1 MKLYAIL
8 NVKGIFERVLNKV
21 KKSVVLAEKPSVARD
36 IARVLNCNKKGN
48 GFLEGDKYIVTWA
61 LGHLVT
67 LADPEVYD
75 DKYKTWKLED
85 LPMLPS
91 ELKLVVIKQTGKQFH
106 SVKSQLL
113 RSDVAEIIIATDS
126 GREGELVARWIIS
139 KAKINKPIKRLW
151 ISSVT
156 DKAIKDG
163 FANLKPGKAYENLYS
178 SAVARSEAD
187 WYIGL
192 NATRALT
199 TRFNAQLN
207 CGRVQTPTVA
217 MIAAREDEIKN
228 FKPQTYYGIEAQTSD
243 NLKLTWQDVKGNSR
257 SFDKEKI
264 DVIVKKLG
272 KQNAI
277 VLDVEKKP
285 KKSFSPGLYD
295 LTELQ
300 RDANKIFGYSAKE
313 TLNIMQKLYEQHKV
327 LTYPR
332 TDSRY
337 LSSDIVGTIPERLR
351 ACGVGE
357 YRPLTNKI
365 LSKPLKV
372 SKAFVDDSKVSDH
385 HAIIPTESYVN
396 FSAFTDKERKI
407 YDLVVKR
414 FLAVLFP
421 AFEYEQ
427 LTLRAK
433 IGEEN
438 FVARGKTILSTGW
451 KEVYENRF
459 EDEDAADDLKEQI
472 LPRIEKNDTLN
483 VKIIAQT
490 SGQTNPPARFNEAT
504 LLSAMENPAKYMETN
519 NKQLAETLKSTGG
532 LGTVATRADII
543 DKLFN
548 SFLLEKRGKDIYLTS
563 KGRQLLDLVPEGLK
577 SPALTAEWEQK
588 LEQIAQGKLKKDL
601 FISEMKKYTKEI
613 VAEIKASNK
622 KYKHD
627 NISTK
632 SCPDCGKP
640 MLEVNGKKGKMLV
653 CQDRECGHR
662 KNVSRVTNAR
672 CPQCKKKLELRGEG
686 EGQIFACKC
695 GHREKL
701 SAFEARR
708 KKESTGKV
716 DKRTVQKYLKNQNK
730 EEEHI
735 NTALADALKKLNLK

>member
-1 MKLYAIL
+1 MA
-8 NVKGIFERVLNKV
+8 
-21 KKSVVLAEKPSVARD
+21 KSIVIAEKPSVARD
-36 IARVLNCNKKGN
+36 IARVLKCDKKGN
-48 GFLEGDKYIVTWA
+48 GYLEGSKYIVTWA

-67 LADPEVYD
+67 LADPESYD
-75 DKYKTWKLED
+75 VKYKKWDLED
-85 LPMLPS
+85 LPMLP
-91 ELKLVVIKQTGKQFH
+91 ERLKLTVIKQTGKQFNA
-106 SVKSQLL
+106 VKSQLI
-113 RSDVAEIIIATDS
+113 RKDVNEIIIATDA
-126 GREGELVARWIIS
+126 GREGELVARWIID
-139 KAKINKPIKRLW
+139 KVKMQKPIKRLW

-163 FANLKPGKAYENLYS
+163 FANLKPGKAYENLYA

-217 MIAAREDEIKN
+217 MIASREDEIKH
-228 FKPQTYYGIEAQTSD
+228 FKAQTFYGIEAQTAER
-243 NLKLTWQDVKGNSR
+243 LKLTWQDTKGNSR
-257 SFDKEKI
+257 SFNKEKT
-264 DVIVKKLG
+264 DAIVNKIS
-272 KQNAI
+272 KQNATVVDI
-277 VLDVEKKP
+277 DKKQ
-285 KKSFSPGLYD
+285 KKSFAPGLYD

-337 LSSDIVGTIPERLR
+337 ISSDIVGTLPERLK

-357 YRPLTNKI
+357 YRPLAHKVLQKPVKSNK
-365 LSKPLKV
+365 S
-372 SKAFVDDSKVSDH
+372 FVDDSKVSDH

-421 AFEYEQ
+421 VFEYEQ
-427 LTLRAK
+427 LTLRTK
-433 IGEEN
+433 IGDET
-438 FVARGKTILSTGW
+438 FIARGKTILHAGW

-459 EDEDAADDLKEQI
+459 EDDDAIDDVKEQI
-472 LPRIEKNDTLN
+472 LPRIEKGDTLN
-483 VKIIAQT
+483 IKLIVQT
-490 SGQTNPPARFNEAT
+490 SGQTKAPARFNEAT
-504 LLSAMENPAKYMETN
+504 LLSAMENPTKYMDTQ
-519 NKQLAETLKSTGG
+519 NKQLADTLKSTGG

-548 SFLLEKRGKDIYLTS
+548 SFLLEKRGKDIHITS
-563 KGRQLLDLVPEGLK
+563 KGRQLLDLVPEELK
-577 SPALTAEWEQK
+577 SPTLTGEWEQK
-588 LEQIAQGKLKKDL
+588 LEAIAKGKLKKEV
-601 FISEMKKYTKEI
+601 FISEMKNYTKEI
-613 VAEIKASNK
+613 VAEIKSSDK

-662 KNVSRVTNAR
+662 KNVSRTTNAR

-686 EGQIFACKC
+686 AGQIFACKC
-695 GHREKL
+695 GYREKL
-701 SAFEARR
+701 STFQERR
-708 KKESTGKV
+708 KKESGSKA
-716 DKRTVQKYLKNQNK
+716 DKRDVQKYMKQQNK
-730 EEEHI
+730 EEEPL
-735 NTALADALKKLNLK
+735 NNPFAEALKKLKFD

>member
-1 MKLYAIL
+1 MS
-8 NVKGIFERVLNKV
+8 
-21 KKSVVLAEKPSVARD
+21 KSVVIAEKPSVARD
-36 IARVLNCNKKGN
+36 IARVLKCDKKGN
-48 GFLEGDKYIVTWA
+48 GYLEGNKYIVTWA

-67 LADPEVYD
+67 LADPESYD
-75 DKYKTWKLED
+75 VKYKKWNLED
-85 LPMLPS
+85 LPMLP
-91 ELKLVVIKQTGKQFH
+91 ERLKLTVIKQTGKQFNA
-106 SVKSQLL
+106 VKSQLL
-113 RSDVAEIIIATDS
+113 RKDVNEIIVATDA
-126 GREGELVARWIIS
+126 GREGELVARWIID
-139 KAKINKPIKRLW
+139 KVKLNKPIKRLW

-163 FANLKPGKAYENLYS
+163 FANLKPGKAYDNLYA

-217 MIAAREDEIKN
+217 MIASREDEIKN
-228 FKPQTYYGIEAQTSD
+228 FKAQTYYGIEAQTMEK
-243 NLKLTWQDVKGNSR
+243 LKLTWQDANGNSR
-257 SFDKEKI
+257 SFNKEKI
-264 DVIVKKLG
+264 DGIVKRLD
-272 KQNAI
+272 KQNAT
-277 VLDVEKKP
+277 VVEIDKKQ

-300 RDANKIFGYSAKE
+300 RDANKKFGYSAKE

-337 LSSDIVGTIPERLR
+337 ISSDIVGTLPERLK

-357 YRPLTNKI
+357 YRPFAHKVLQKPIKPNK
-365 LSKPLKV
+365 S
-372 SKAFVDDSKVSDH
+372 FVDDSKVSDH
-385 HAIIPTESYVN
+385 HAIIPTEGYVN

-427 LTLRAK
+427 LTLRTK
-433 IGEEN
+433 VGNETFI
-438 FVARGKTILSTGW
+438 ARGKTILHAGW

-459 EDEDAADDLKEQI
+459 EDDDVTDDVKEQL
-472 LPRIEKNDTLN
+472 LPHIEKGDTLA
-483 VKIIAQT
+483 VKLIMQT
-490 SGQTNPPARFNEAT
+490 SGQTKAPARFNEAT
-504 LLSAMENPAKYMETN
+504 LLSAMENPTKYMDTQ
-519 NKQLAETLKSTGG
+519 NKQLADTLKSTGG

-548 SFLLEKRGKDIYLTS
+548 SFLIEKRGKDIHITS
-563 KGRQLLDLVPEGLK
+563 KGRQLLDLVPEELK
-577 SPALTAEWEQK
+577 SPTLTGEWEQK
-588 LEQIAQGKLKKDL
+588 LEAIAKGKLKKEV
-601 FISEMKKYTKEI
+601 FISEMKNYTKEI
-613 VAEIKASNK
+613 VSEIKSSDK

-662 KNVSRVTNAR
+662 KNVSRTTNAR

-686 EGQIFACKC
+686 AGQIFACKC
-695 GHREKL
+695 GYREKL
-701 SAFEARR
+701 STFQERR
-708 KKESTGKV
+708 KKESGNKA
-716 DKRTVQKYLKNQNK
+716 DKRDVQKYMKQQNK
-730 EEEHI
+730 EEEPL
-735 NTALADALKKLNLK
+735 NNPFAEALKKLKFD

>member
-1 MKLYAIL
+1 MA
-8 NVKGIFERVLNKV
+8 
-21 KKSVVLAEKPSVARD
+21 KSLVLAEKPSVARD
-36 IARVLNCNKKGN
+36 IANVLKCNKKGN

-75 DKYKTWKLED
+75 KKYQKWNLED
-85 LPMLPS
+85 LPMLPDR
-91 ELKLVVIKQTGKQFH
+91 LKLSVIKQSGKQFN
-106 SVKSQLL
+106 SVKSQLN
-113 RSDVAEIIIATDS
+113 RNDVNEIIIATDA
-126 GREGELVARWIIS
+126 GREGELVARWIIAKS
-139 KAKINKPIKRLW
+139 KVNKPIKRLW

-163 FANLKPGKAYENLYS
+163 FNNLKPGKAYENLYFA
-178 SAVARSEAD
+178 AVARSEAD

-199 TRFNAQLN
+199 TKYNAQLN

-228 FKPQTYYGIEAQTSD
+228 FKPQVYYGIEAQTDSV
-243 NLKLTWQDVKGNSR
+243 KLTWQDTNGNNR
-257 SFDKEKI
+257 SFNKEKI
-264 DVIVKKLG
+264 DSIVKSLD
-272 KQNAI
+272 KQNAT
-277 VLDVEKKP
+277 VVEIDKKQ

-300 RDANKIFGYSAKE
+300 RDANKKFGYSAKE

-337 LSSDIVGTIPERLR
+337 ISSDIVGTLPERLK

-357 YRPLTNKI
+357 YRSLAHKI
-365 LSKPLKV
+365 LNKPIK
-372 SKAFVDDSKVSDH
+372 SNKSFVDDSKVSDH
-385 HAIIPTESYVN
+385 HAIIPTEGYVN

-427 LTLRAK
+427 LTLRTK
-433 IGEEN
+433 VGNETFI
-438 FVARGKTILSTGW
+438 ARGKTILHAGW

-459 EDEDAADDLKEQI
+459 EDDDVTDDVKEQL
-472 LPRIEKNDTLN
+472 LPRIEKGDTLTI
-483 VKIIAQT
+483 KLIMQT
-490 SGQTNPPARFNEAT
+490 SGQTKPPARFNEAT
-504 LLSAMENPAKYMETN
+504 LLSAMENPTKYMDTH
-519 NKQLAETLKSTGG
+519 NKQLADTLKSTGG

-548 SFLLEKRGKDIYLTS
+548 SFLIEKRGGKDIYITA
-563 KGRQLLDLVPEGLK
+563 KGRQLLDLVPEELR
-577 SPALTAEWEQK
+577 SPATTAEWEQK
-588 LEQIAQGKLKKDL
+588 LELIAKGKLKKDV
-601 FISEMKKYTKEI
+601 FINEMKQHTKEI
-613 VAEIKASNK
+613 VAEVKASDK
-622 KYKHD
+622 KYKHE

-662 KNVSRVTNAR
+662 KNISRVTNAR

-686 EGQIFACKC
+686 AGQIFACKC
-695 GHREKL
+695 GYREKL
-701 SAFEARR
+701 STFQERR
-708 KKESTGKV
+708 KKESGNKA
-716 DKRTVQKYLKNQNK
+716 DKRDVQKYMKQQKK
-730 EEEHI
+730 EEEPL
-735 NTALADALKKLNLK
+735 NNALAEALKGFKFD

>member
-1 MKLYAIL
+1 M
-8 NVKGIFERVLNKV
+8 V
-21 KKSVVLAEKPSVARD
+21 KSVVIAEKPSVARD
-36 IARVLNCNKKGN
+36 IAKVLKCTKKGN

-67 LADPEVYD
+67 LADPEAYD
-75 DKYKTWKLED
+75 NKYKTWNLED
-85 LPMLPS
+85 LPMLP
-91 ELKLVVIKQTGKQFH
+91 ERMKLVVIKQTGKQFNA
-106 SVKSQLL
+106 VKHQLT
-113 RSDVAEIIIATDS
+113 RNDVNEVIVATDA
-126 GREGELVARWIIS
+126 GREGELVARWIIE
-139 KAKINKPIKRLW
+139 KAKVNKPIKRLW

-163 FANLKPGKAYENLYS
+163 FNNLKPGKAYDNLYA

-217 MIAAREDEIKN
+217 MIANREDEIKN
-228 FKPQTYYGIEAQTSD
+228 FKAQTYYGIEAQTTD
-243 NLKLTWQDVKGNSR
+243 KLKLTWQDANGNSR
-257 SFDKEKI
+257 SFNKEKI
-264 DVIVKKLG
+264 DNIVKGLD
-272 KQNAI
+272 KQNATVAEI
-277 VLDVEKKP
+277 DKKQ

-300 RDANKIFGYSAKE
+300 RDANKKFGYSAKE

-337 LSSDIVGTIPERLR
+337 ISSDIVGTLPERLK

-357 YRPLTNKI
+357 YRPLAHKVLQKTIKPNK
-365 LSKPLKV
+365 S
-372 SKAFVDDSKVSDH
+372 FVDDSKVSDH
-385 HAIIPTESYVN
+385 HAIIPTEGYVN

-427 LTLRAK
+427 LTLRTK
-433 IGEEN
+433 VGNEMFI
-438 FVARGKTILSTGW
+438 ARGKTILHAGW

-459 EDEDAADDLKEQI
+459 EDDDATDEVKEQL
-472 LPRIEKNDTLN
+472 LPRIEKGDTLTI
-483 VKIIAQT
+483 KLIMQT
-490 SGQTNPPARFNEAT
+490 SGQTKAPARFNEAT
-504 LLSAMENPAKYMETN
+504 LLSAMENPTKYMDTQ
-519 NKQLAETLKSTGG
+519 NKQLADTLKSTGG

-548 SFLLEKRGKDIYLTS
+548 SFLLEKRGKDIHITS
-563 KGRQLLDLVPEGLK
+563 KGRQLLDLVPEELK
-577 SPALTAEWEQK
+577 SPTLTGEWEQK
-588 LEQIAQGKLKKDL
+588 LEAIAKGKLKKEV
-601 FISEMKKYTKEI
+601 FISEMKNYTKEI
-613 VAEIKASNK
+613 VSEIKSSDK

-662 KNVSRVTNAR
+662 KNVSRTTNAR

-686 EGQIFACKC
+686 AGQIFACKC
-695 GHREKL
+695 GYREKL
-701 SAFEARR
+701 STFQERR
-708 KKESTGKV
+708 KKESGNKA
-716 DKRTVQKYLKNQNK
+716 DKRDVQKYMRQQNK
-730 EEEHI
+730 EEEPL
-735 NTALADALKKLNLK
+735 NNPFAEALKKLKFD

>member
-1 MKLYAIL
+1 MS
-8 NVKGIFERVLNKV
+8 
-21 KKSVVLAEKPSVARD
+21 KSVVIAEKPSVARD
-36 IARVLNCNKKGN
+36 IARVLKCDKKGN
-48 GFLEGDKYIVTWA
+48 GYLEGSKYIVTWA

-67 LADPEVYD
+67 LADPESYD
-75 DKYKTWKLED
+75 VKYKKWNLED
-85 LPMLPS
+85 LPMLP
-91 ELKLVVIKQTGKQFH
+91 ERLKLTIIKQTGKQFNA
-106 SVKSQLL
+106 VKSQLL
-113 RSDVAEIIIATDS
+113 RKDVNEIIVATDA
-126 GREGELVARWIIS
+126 GREGELVARWIID
-139 KAKINKPIKRLW
+139 KVKIQKPIKRLW

-163 FANLKPGKAYENLYS
+163 FANLKPGKAYDNLYA

-217 MIAAREDEIKN
+217 MIANREDEIKN
-228 FKPQTYYGIEAQTSD
+228 FKAQTYYGIEAQTT
-243 NLKLTWQDVKGNSR
+243 NQLKLTWQDANGNSR
-257 SFDKEKI
+257 SFNKEKI
-264 DVIVKKLG
+264 DGIVKGLDKHNATVVEIDK
-272 KQNAI
+272 KQ
-277 VLDVEKKP
+277 

-300 RDANKIFGYSAKE
+300 RDANKKFGYSAKE

-337 LSSDIVGTIPERLR
+337 ISSDIVGTLPERLK

-357 YRPLTNKI
+357 YRPLAHKVLQKPIKSNK
-365 LSKPLKV
+365 S
-372 SKAFVDDSKVSDH
+372 FVDDSKVSDH
-385 HAIIPTESYVN
+385 HAIIPTEGYVN

-427 LTLRAK
+427 LTLRTK
-433 IGEEN
+433 VGNETFI
-438 FVARGKTILSTGW
+438 ARGKTILHAGW

-459 EDEDAADDLKEQI
+459 EDDDITDDVKEQL
-472 LPRIEKNDTLN
+472 LPHIEKGDTLT
-483 VKIIAQT
+483 VKLIMQT
-490 SGQTNPPARFNEAT
+490 SGQTKAPARFNEAT
-504 LLSAMENPAKYMETN
+504 LLSAMENPTKYMDTQ
-519 NKQLAETLKSTGG
+519 NKQLADTLKSTGG

-548 SFLLEKRGKDIYLTS
+548 SFLLEKRGKDIHITS
-563 KGRQLLDLVPEGLK
+563 KGRQLLDLVPEELK
-577 SPALTAEWEQK
+577 SPTLTGEWEQK
-588 LEQIAQGKLKKDL
+588 LEAIAKGKLKKEV
-601 FISEMKKYTKEI
+601 FISEMKNYTKEI
-613 VAEIKASNK
+613 VSEIKSSDK

-662 KNVSRVTNAR
+662 KNVSRTTNAR

-686 EGQIFACKC
+686 AGQIFACKC
-695 GHREKL
+695 GYREKL
-701 SAFEARR
+701 STFQERR
-708 KKESTGKV
+708 KKESGSKA
-716 DKRTVQKYLKNQNK
+716 DKRDVQKYMKQQNK
-730 EEEHI
+730 EEEPL
-735 NTALADALKKLNLK
+735 NNPFAEALKKLKFD

>member
-1 MKLYAIL
+1 MA
-8 NVKGIFERVLNKV
+8 
-21 KKSVVLAEKPSVARD
+21 KSVVIAEKPSVARD
-36 IARVLNCNKKGN
+36 IARVLKCDKKGN
-48 GFLEGDKYIVTWA
+48 GYLEGNKYIVTWA

-67 LADPEVYD
+67 LADPESYD
-75 DKYKTWKLED
+75 VKYKKWNLED
-85 LPMLPS
+85 LPMLP
-91 ELKLVVIKQTGKQFH
+91 ERLKLTVIKQTGKQFNA
-106 SVKSQLL
+106 VKSQLI
-113 RSDVAEIIIATDS
+113 RKDVTEIIVATDA
-126 GREGELVARWIIS
+126 GREGELVARWIID
-139 KAKINKPIKRLW
+139 KVKINKPIKRLW

-163 FANLKPGKAYENLYS
+163 FANLKPGKAYENLYA

-217 MIAAREDEIKN
+217 IIAGREDEIKN
-228 FKPQTYYGIEAQTSD
+228 FKAQTYYGIEAQTTEK
-243 NLKLTWQDVKGNSR
+243 LKLTWQDAKGNGR
-257 SFDKEKI
+257 SFDKAKI
-264 DVIVKKLG
+264 DTIVKKLD
-272 KQNAI
+272 KQNATVTEI
-277 VLDVEKKP
+277 EKKQ
-285 KKSFSPGLYD
+285 KKSFAPGLYD

-337 LSSDIVGTIPERLR
+337 ISSDIVGTLPERLK

-357 YRPLTNKI
+357 YRPLAHKI
-365 LSKPLKV
+365 LNKPIK
-372 SKAFVDDSKVSDH
+372 STKAFVDDSKVSDH

-427 LTLRAK
+427 LTLRTK
-433 IGEEN
+433 IGDET
-438 FVARGKTILSTGW
+438 FVARGKTILHSGW

-459 EDEDAADDLKEQI
+459 EDDDAVEDLKEQI
-472 LPRIEKNDTLN
+472 LPRIEKGDTLS
-483 VKIIAQT
+483 VKLIAQT
-490 SGQTNPPARFNEAT
+490 SGQTKPPARFNEAT
-504 LLSAMENPAKYMETN
+504 LLSAMENPTKYMDTQ
-519 NKQLAETLKSTGG
+519 NKQLADTLKSTGG

-548 SFLLEKRGKDIYLTS
+548 SFLIEKRGKDIHITS
-563 KGRQLLDLVPEGLK
+563 KGRQLLDLVPEELK
-577 SPALTAEWEQK
+577 SPTLTAEWEQK
-588 LEQIAQGKLKKDL
+588 LEAIAKGKLKKEI
-601 FISEMKKYTKEI
+601 FISEMKNYTKEI
-613 VAEIKASNK
+613 VAEIKSSDK
-622 KYKHD
+622 KYKHE

-632 SCPDCGKP
+632 TCPDCGKP

-662 KNVSRVTNAR
+662 KNVSRTTNAR

-686 EGQIFACKC
+686 DGQIFACKC
-695 GHREKL
+695 GYREKL
-701 SAFEARR
+701 STFQERR
-708 KKESTGKV
+708 KKESGNKA
-716 DKRTVQKYLKNQNK
+716 DKRYVQKYMKQQQK
-730 EEEHI
+730 EEEEPL
-735 NTALADALKKLNLK
+735 NNALAEALKKLKFE

>member
-1 MKLYAIL
+1 MA
-8 NVKGIFERVLNKV
+8 
-21 KKSVVLAEKPSVARD
+21 KSIVIAEKPSVARD
-36 IARVLNCNKKGN
+36 IARVLKCDKKGN
-48 GFLEGDKYIVTWA
+48 GYLEGSKYIVTWA

-67 LADPEVYD
+67 LADPESYD
-75 DKYKTWKLED
+75 VKYKQWNLED
-85 LPMLPS
+85 LPMLP
-91 ELKLVVIKQTGKQFH
+91 ERLKLTVIKQTGKQFNA
-106 SVKSQLL
+106 VKSQLL
-113 RSDVAEIIIATDS
+113 RKDVNEIIIATDA
-126 GREGELVARWIIS
+126 GREGELVARWIID
-139 KAKINKPIKRLW
+139 KVKMQKPIKRLW

-163 FANLKPGKAYENLYS
+163 FANLKPGKAYDNLYA

-217 MIAAREDEIKN
+217 MIASREDEIKH
-228 FKPQTYYGIEAQTSD
+228 FKAQTYYGIEAQTAER
-243 NLKLTWQDVKGNSR
+243 LKLTWQDTKGNSR
-257 SFDKEKI
+257 SFNKEKT
-264 DVIVKKLG
+264 D
-272 KQNAI
+272 AI
-277 VLDVEKKP
+277 VNKISKQHATVVDIDKKQ
-285 KKSFSPGLYD
+285 KKSFAPGLYD

-337 LSSDIVGTIPERLR
+337 ISSDIVGTLPERLK

-357 YRPLTNKI
+357 YRPLAHKVLQKPVKSNK
-365 LSKPLKV
+365 S
-372 SKAFVDDSKVSDH
+372 FVDDSKVSDH

-427 LTLRAK
+427 LTLRTK
-433 IGEEN
+433 IGDET
-438 FVARGKTILSTGW
+438 FIARGKTILHAGW

-459 EDEDAADDLKEQI
+459 EDDDASDDVKEQI
-472 LPRIEKNDTLN
+472 LPRIEKGNTLN
-483 VKIIAQT
+483 IKLIVQT
-490 SGQTNPPARFNEAT
+490 SGQTKAPARFNEAT
-504 LLSAMENPAKYMETN
+504 LLSAMENPTKYMDTQ
-519 NKQLAETLKSTGG
+519 NKQLADTLKSTGG

-548 SFLLEKRGKDIYLTS
+548 SFLLEKRGKDIHLTS
-563 KGRQLLDLVPEGLK
+563 KGRQLLDLVPEELK
-577 SPALTAEWEQK
+577 SPTLTGEWEQK
-588 LEQIAQGKLKKDL
+588 LEAIAKGKLKKEV
-601 FISEMKKYTKEI
+601 FISEMKNYTKEI
-613 VAEIKASNK
+613 VAEIKSSDK

-662 KNVSRVTNAR
+662 KNVSRTTNAR

-686 EGQIFACKC
+686 AGQIFACKC
-695 GHREKL
+695 GYREKL
-701 SAFEARR
+701 STFQERR
-708 KKESTGKV
+708 KKESGSKA
-716 DKRTVQKYLKNQNK
+716 DKRDVQKYMKQQNK
-730 EEEHI
+730 EEEPL
-735 NTALADALKKLNLK
+735 NNPFAEALKKLKFD

>member
-1 MKLYAIL
+1 MS
-8 NVKGIFERVLNKV
+8 
-21 KKSVVLAEKPSVARD
+21 KSVVIAEKPSVARD
-36 IARVLNCNKKGN
+36 IARLLKCDKKGN
-48 GFLEGDKYIVTWA
+48 GYLEGSKYIVTWA

-67 LADPEVYD
+67 LADPESYD
-75 DKYKTWKLED
+75 VKYKKWNLED
-85 LPMLPS
+85 LPMLPDR
-91 ELKLVVIKQTGKQFH
+91 LKLTVIKQTGKQFNA
-106 SVKSQLL
+106 VKSQLL
-113 RSDVAEIIIATDS
+113 RKDVNEIIVATDA
-126 GREGELVARWIIS
+126 GREGELVARWIID
-139 KAKINKPIKRLW
+139 KVKLNKPIKRLW

-163 FANLKPGKAYENLYS
+163 FANLKPGKAYDNLYA

-217 MIAAREDEIKN
+217 MIASREDEIKN
-228 FKPQTYYGIEAQTSD
+228 FKAQTYYGIEAQTTD
-243 NLKLTWQDVKGNSR
+243 KLKLTWQDANGNSR
-257 SFDKEKI
+257 GFNKEKI
-264 DVIVKKLG
+264 DGIVKNLD
-272 KQNAI
+272 KQNAT
-277 VLDVEKKP
+277 VVEIDKKQ

-300 RDANKIFGYSAKE
+300 RDANKKFGYSAKE

-337 LSSDIVGTIPERLR
+337 ISSDIVGTLPERLK

-357 YRPLTNKI
+357 YRPLAHKVLQKPIKPNK
-365 LSKPLKV
+365 S
-372 SKAFVDDSKVSDH
+372 FVDDSKVSDH
-385 HAIIPTESYVN
+385 HAIIPTEGYVN
-396 FSAFTDKERKI
+396 FSSFTDKERKI

-427 LTLRAK
+427 LTLRTK
-433 IGEEN
+433 VGNETFI
-438 FVARGKTILSTGW
+438 ARGKTVLHAGW

-459 EDEDAADDLKEQI
+459 EDDDVTDDVKEQL
-472 LPRIEKNDTLN
+472 LPHIEKGDTLA
-483 VKIIAQT
+483 VKLIMQT
-490 SGQTNPPARFNEAT
+490 SGQTKPPARFNEAT
-504 LLSAMENPAKYMETN
+504 LLSAMENPTKYMDTQ
-519 NKQLAETLKSTGG
+519 NKQLADTLKSTGG

-548 SFLLEKRGKDIYLTS
+548 SFLLEKRGKDIHITS
-563 KGRQLLDLVPEGLK
+563 KGRQLLDLVPEELK
-577 SPALTAEWEQK
+577 SPTLTGEWEQK
-588 LEQIAQGKLKKDL
+588 LEAIAKGKLKKEV
-601 FISEMKKYTKEI
+601 FISEMKNYTKEI
-613 VAEIKASNK
+613 VSEIKSSDK

-662 KNVSRVTNAR
+662 KNVSRTTNAR

-695 GHREKL
+695 GYREKL
-701 SAFEARR
+701 STFQERR
-708 KKESTGKV
+708 KKESGNKA
-716 DKRTVQKYLKNQNK
+716 DKRDVQKYMKQQNK
-730 EEEHI
+730 EEEPL
-735 NTALADALKKLNLK
+735 NNPFAEALKKLKFD

>member
-1 MKLYAIL
+1 MS
-8 NVKGIFERVLNKV
+8 
-21 KKSVVLAEKPSVARD
+21 KSVVIAEKPSVARD
-36 IARVLNCNKKGN
+36 IARVLKCDKKGN
-48 GFLEGDKYIVTWA
+48 GYLEGSKYIVTWA

-67 LADPEVYD
+67 LADPENYD
-75 DKYKTWKLED
+75 VKYKKWNLED
-85 LPMLPS
+85 LPMLP
-91 ELKLVVIKQTGKQFH
+91 ERLKLTVIKQTGKQFNA
-106 SVKSQLL
+106 VKSQLL
-113 RSDVAEIIIATDS
+113 RKDVNEIIVATDA
-126 GREGELVARWIIS
+126 GREGELVARWIID
-139 KAKINKPIKRLW
+139 KVRINKPIKRLW

-163 FANLKPGKAYENLYS
+163 FANLKPGKAYDNLYA

-217 MIAAREDEIKN
+217 MIANREDEIKN
-228 FKPQTYYGIEAQTSD
+228 FKAQTYYGIEAQTT
-243 NLKLTWQDVKGNSR
+243 NQLKLTWQDANGNSR
-257 SFDKEKI
+257 SFNKEKI
-264 DVIVKKLG
+264 DGIVKGLDKHNATVMEIDK
-272 KQNAI
+272 KQ
-277 VLDVEKKP
+277 

-300 RDANKIFGYSAKE
+300 RDANKKFGYSAKE

-337 LSSDIVGTIPERLR
+337 ISSDIVGTLPERLK

-357 YRPLTNKI
+357 YRPLAHKVLQKPIKANK
-365 LSKPLKV
+365 S
-372 SKAFVDDSKVSDH
+372 FVDDSKVSDH
-385 HAIIPTESYVN
+385 HAIIPTEGYVN

-427 LTLRAK
+427 LTLRTK
-433 IGEEN
+433 VGNETFI
-438 FVARGKTILSTGW
+438 ARGKTILHAGW

-459 EDEDAADDLKEQI
+459 EDDDVTDDVKEQL
-472 LPRIEKNDTLN
+472 LPRIEKGDTLT
-483 VKIIAQT
+483 VKLIMQT
-490 SGQTNPPARFNEAT
+490 SGQTKAPARFNEAT
-504 LLSAMENPAKYMETN
+504 LLSAMENPTKYMDTQ
-519 NKQLAETLKSTGG
+519 NKQLADTLKSTGG

-548 SFLLEKRGKDIYLTS
+548 SFLIEKRGKDIHITS
-563 KGRQLLDLVPEGLK
+563 KGRQLLDLVPEELK
-577 SPALTAEWEQK
+577 SPTLTGEWEQK
-588 LEQIAQGKLKKDL
+588 LEAIAKGKLKKEV
-601 FISEMKKYTKEI
+601 FISEMKNYTKEI
-613 VAEIKASNK
+613 VSEIKSSDK

-662 KNVSRVTNAR
+662 KNVSRTTNAR

-686 EGQIFACKC
+686 AGQIFACKC
-695 GHREKL
+695 GYREKL
-701 SAFEARR
+701 STFQERR
-708 KKESTGKV
+708 KKESGNKA
-716 DKRTVQKYLKNQNK
+716 DKRDVQKYMKQQKK
-730 EEEHI
+730 EEEPL
-735 NTALADALKKLNLK
+735 NNPFAEALKKLKFD

>member
-1 MKLYAIL
+1 MS
-8 NVKGIFERVLNKV
+8 
-21 KKSVVLAEKPSVARD
+21 KSVVIAEKPSVARD
-36 IARVLNCNKKGN
+36 IARVLKCDKKGN
-48 GFLEGDKYIVTWA
+48 GYLEGSKYIVTWA

-67 LADPEVYD
+67 LADPESYD
-75 DKYKTWKLED
+75 VKYKKWNLED
-85 LPMLPS
+85 LPMLP
-91 ELKLVVIKQTGKQFH
+91 ERLKLTVIKQTGKQFNA
-106 SVKSQLL
+106 VKSQLL
-113 RSDVAEIIIATDS
+113 RKDVNEIIVATDA
-126 GREGELVARWIIS
+126 GREGELVARWIID
-139 KAKINKPIKRLW
+139 KVKLNKPIKRLW

-163 FANLKPGKAYENLYS
+163 FANLKPGKAYDNLYA

-199 TRFNAQLN
+199 TRFNDQLN

-217 MIAAREDEIKN
+217 MIASREDEIKN
-228 FKPQTYYGIEAQTSD
+228 FKAQTYYGIEAQTMEK
-243 NLKLTWQDVKGNSR
+243 LKLTWQDANGNSR
-257 SFDKEKI
+257 SFNKEKI
-264 DVIVKKLG
+264 DGIVKRLD
-272 KQNAI
+272 KQNAT
-277 VLDVEKKP
+277 VVEIDKKQ

-300 RDANKIFGYSAKE
+300 RDANKKFGYSAKE

-337 LSSDIVGTIPERLR
+337 ISSDIVGTLPERLK

-357 YRPLTNKI
+357 YRPFAHKVLQKPIKPNK
-365 LSKPLKV
+365 S
-372 SKAFVDDSKVSDH
+372 FVDDSKVSDH
-385 HAIIPTESYVN
+385 HAIIPTEGYVN

-427 LTLRAK
+427 LTLRTK
-433 IGEEN
+433 VGNETFI
-438 FVARGKTILSTGW
+438 ARGKTILHAGW

-459 EDEDAADDLKEQI
+459 EDDDVTDDVKEQL
-472 LPRIEKNDTLN
+472 LPHIEKGDTLA
-483 VKIIAQT
+483 VKLIMQT
-490 SGQTNPPARFNEAT
+490 SGQTKAPARFNEAT
-504 LLSAMENPAKYMETN
+504 LLSAMENPTKYMDTQ
-519 NKQLAETLKSTGG
+519 NKQLADTLKSTGG

-548 SFLLEKRGKDIYLTS
+548 SFLIEKRGKDIHITS
-563 KGRQLLDLVPEGLK
+563 KGRQLLDLVPEELK
-577 SPALTAEWEQK
+577 SPTLTGEWEQK
-588 LEQIAQGKLKKDL
+588 LEAIAKGKLKKEV
-601 FISEMKKYTKEI
+601 FISEMKNYTKEI
-613 VAEIKASNK
+613 VSEIKSSDK

-662 KNVSRVTNAR
+662 KNVSRTTNAR

-686 EGQIFACKC
+686 AGQIFACKC
-695 GHREKL
+695 GYREKL
-701 SAFEARR
+701 STFQERR
-708 KKESTGKV
+708 KKESGNKA
-716 DKRTVQKYLKNQNK
+716 DKRDVQKYMKQQNK
-730 EEEHI
+730 EEEPL
-735 NTALADALKKLNLK
+735 NNPFAEALKKLKFD

>member
-1 MKLYAIL
+1 MS
-8 NVKGIFERVLNKV
+8 
-21 KKSVVLAEKPSVARD
+21 KSVVIAEKPSVARD
-36 IARVLNCNKKGN
+36 IARVLKCDKKGN
-48 GFLEGDKYIVTWA
+48 GYLEGSKYIVTWA

-67 LADPEVYD
+67 LADPESYD
-75 DKYKTWKLED
+75 VKYKKWNLED
-85 LPMLPS
+85 LPMLP
-91 ELKLVVIKQTGKQFH
+91 ERLKLTVIKQTGKQFNA
-106 SVKSQLL
+106 VKSQLL
-113 RSDVAEIIIATDS
+113 RKDVNEIIVATDA
-126 GREGELVARWIIS
+126 GREGELVARWIID
-139 KAKINKPIKRLW
+139 KVKLNKPIKRLW

-163 FANLKPGKAYENLYS
+163 FANLKPGKAYDNLYA

-217 MIAAREDEIKN
+217 IIASREDEIKN
-228 FKPQTYYGIEAQTSD
+228 FKAQTYYGIEAQTTD
-243 NLKLTWQDVKGNSR
+243 KLKLTWQDANGNSR
-257 SFDKEKI
+257 SFNKEKI
-264 DVIVKKLG
+264 DGIVKNLD
-272 KQNAI
+272 KQNAT
-277 VLDVEKKP
+277 VVEIDKKQ

-300 RDANKIFGYSAKE
+300 RDANKKFGYSAKE

-337 LSSDIVGTIPERLR
+337 ISSDIVGTLPERLK

-357 YRPLTNKI
+357 YRPLAHKVLQKPIKRNK
-365 LSKPLKV
+365 S
-372 SKAFVDDSKVSDH
+372 FVDDSKVSDH
-385 HAIIPTESYVN
+385 HAIIPTEGYVN
-396 FSAFTDKERKI
+396 FSSFTDKERKI

-427 LTLRAK
+427 LTLRTK
-433 IGEEN
+433 VGNETFI
-438 FVARGKTILSTGW
+438 ARGKTVLHAGW

-459 EDEDAADDLKEQI
+459 EDDDVTDDVKEQL
-472 LPRIEKNDTLN
+472 LPHIEKGDTLA
-483 VKIIAQT
+483 VKLIMQT
-490 SGQTNPPARFNEAT
+490 SGQTKPPARFNEAT
-504 LLSAMENPAKYMETN
+504 LLSAMENPTKYMDTQ
-519 NKQLAETLKSTGG
+519 NKQLADTLKSTGG

-548 SFLLEKRGKDIYLTS
+548 SFLLEKRGKDIHITS
-563 KGRQLLDLVPEGLK
+563 KGRQLLDLVPEELK
-577 SPALTAEWEQK
+577 SPTLTGEWEQK
-588 LEQIAQGKLKKDL
+588 LEAIAKGKLKKEV
-601 FISEMKKYTKEI
+601 FISEMKNYTKEI
-613 VAEIKASNK
+613 VSEIKSSDK

-662 KNVSRVTNAR
+662 KNVSRTTNAR

-695 GHREKL
+695 GYREKL
-701 SAFEARR
+701 STFQERR
-708 KKESTGKV
+708 KKESGNKA
-716 DKRTVQKYLKNQNK
+716 DKRDVQKYMKQQNK
-730 EEEHI
+730 EEEPL
-735 NTALADALKKLNLK
+735 NNPFAEALKKLKFD

>member
-1 MKLYAIL
+1 MYAIF
-8 NVKGIFERVLNKV
+8 NVWKFERMFLNMA
-21 KKSVVLAEKPSVARD
+21 KSIVIAEKPSVARD
-36 IARVLNCNKKGN
+36 IARVLKCDKKGN
-48 GFLEGDKYIVTWA
+48 GYLEGSKYIVTWA

-67 LADPEVYD
+67 LADPESYD
-75 DKYKTWKLED
+75 VKYKQWNLED
-85 LPMLPS
+85 LPMLP
-91 ELKLVVIKQTGKQFH
+91 ERLKLTVIKQTGKQFNA
-106 SVKSQLL
+106 VKSQLL
-113 RSDVAEIIIATDS
+113 RKDVNEIIVATDA
-126 GREGELVARWIIS
+126 GREGELVARWIID
-139 KAKINKPIKRLW
+139 KVRINKPIKRLW

-163 FANLKPGKAYENLYS
+163 FANLKPGKAYDNLYA

-217 MIAAREDEIKN
+217 MIANREDEIKN
-228 FKPQTYYGIEAQTSD
+228 FKAQTYYGIEAQTT
-243 NLKLTWQDVKGNSR
+243 NQLKLTWQDANGNSR
-257 SFDKEKI
+257 SFNKEKI
-264 DVIVKKLG
+264 DDIVK
-272 KQNAI
+272 
-277 VLDVEKKP
+277 VLDKHNATVVEIDKKQ

-300 RDANKIFGYSAKE
+300 RDANKKFGYSAKE

-337 LSSDIVGTIPERLR
+337 ISSDIVGTLPERLK

-357 YRPLTNKI
+357 YRSLAHKVLQKPIKANK
-365 LSKPLKV
+365 S
-372 SKAFVDDSKVSDH
+372 FVDDSKVSDH
-385 HAIIPTESYVN
+385 HAIIPTEGYVN

-414 FLAVLFP
+414 FLAVLSP

-427 LTLRAK
+427 LTLRTK
-433 IGEEN
+433 VGNETFI
-438 FVARGKTILSTGW
+438 ARGKTILHAGW

-459 EDEDAADDLKEQI
+459 EDDDVTDGVKEQL
-472 LPRIEKNDTLN
+472 LPRIEKGDTLT
-483 VKIIAQT
+483 VKLIMQT
-490 SGQTNPPARFNEAT
+490 SGQTKAPARFNEAT
-504 LLSAMENPAKYMETN
+504 LLSAMENPTKYMDTQ
-519 NKQLAETLKSTGG
+519 NKQLADTLKSTGG

-548 SFLLEKRGKDIYLTS
+548 SFLLEKRGKDIHITS
-563 KGRQLLDLVPEGLK
+563 KGRQLLDLVPEELK
-577 SPALTAEWEQK
+577 SPTLTGEWEQK
-588 LEQIAQGKLKKDL
+588 LEAIAKGKLKKEV
-601 FISEMKKYTKEI
+601 FISEMKNYTKEI
-613 VAEIKASNK
+613 VAEIKSSDK

-662 KNVSRVTNAR
+662 KNVSRTTNAR

-686 EGQIFACKC
+686 AGQIFACKC
-695 GHREKL
+695 GYREKL
-701 SAFEARR
+701 STFQERR
-708 KKESTGKV
+708 KKESGSKA
-716 DKRTVQKYLKNQNK
+716 DKRDVQKYMKQQKK
-730 EEEHI
+730 EEEPL
-735 NTALADALKKLNLK
+735 NNPFAEALKKLKFD

>member
-1 MKLYAIL
+1 MA
-8 NVKGIFERVLNKV
+8 
-21 KKSVVLAEKPSVARD
+21 KSVVIAEKPSVARD
-36 IARVLNCNKKGN
+36 IAKVLKCTKKGN

-75 DKYKTWKLED
+75 NKYKTWNLED
-85 LPMLPS
+85 LPMLP
-91 ELKLVVIKQTGKQFH
+91 ERMKLVVIKQTGKQFNA
-106 SVKSQLL
+106 VKHQLT
-113 RSDVAEIIIATDS
+113 RNDVNEVVVASDA
-126 GREGELVARWIIS
+126 GREGELVARWIIE
-139 KAKINKPIKRLW
+139 KAKVNKPIKRLW

-163 FANLKPGKAYENLYS
+163 FANLKPGKAYDNLYA

-217 MIAAREDEIKN
+217 IIASREDEIKN
-228 FKPQTYYGIEAQTSD
+228 FKAQTYYGIEAQTID
-243 NLKLTWQDVKGNSR
+243 KLKLTWQDEKGNGR
-257 SFDKEKI
+257 SFDKVKI
-264 DVIVKKLG
+264 DTIVKKLD
-272 KQNAI
+272 KQNATVTEI
-277 VLDVEKKP
+277 EKKQ
-285 KKSFSPGLYD
+285 KKSFAPGLYD

-300 RDANKIFGYSAKE
+300 RDANKIFSYSAKE

-337 LSSDIVGTIPERLR
+337 ISSDIIGTLPERLK

-357 YRPLTNKI
+357 YRPLAHKVLNKSI
-365 LSKPLKV
+365 KV

-385 HAIIPTESYVN
+385 HAIIPTEGYVN

-427 LTLRAK
+427 LTLRTK
-433 IGEEN
+433 IGDET
-438 FVARGKTILSTGW
+438 FIARGKTILSSGW

-459 EDEDAADDLKEQI
+459 EDDDATDDVKEQI
-472 LPRIEKNDTLN
+472 LPRIEKGDTLN
-483 VKIIAQT
+483 VKLIVQT
-490 SGQTNPPARFNEAT
+490 SGQTKAPARFNEAT
-504 LLSAMENPAKYMETN
+504 LLSAMENPTKYMDTQ
-519 NKQLAETLKSTGG
+519 NKQLADTLKSTGG

-548 SFLLEKRGKDIYLTS
+548 SFLIEKRGKDIHITS
-563 KGRQLLDLVPEGLK
+563 KGRQLLDLVPEELK
-577 SPALTAEWEQK
+577 SPTLTGEWEQK
-588 LEQIAQGKLKKDL
+588 LEAIAKGKLKKEV
-601 FISEMKKYTKEI
+601 FISEMKNYTKKI
-613 VAEIKASNK
+613 VAEIKSSDK

-662 KNVSRVTNAR
+662 KNVSRTTNAR

-686 EGQIFACKC
+686 AGQIFACKC
-695 GHREKL
+695 GYREKL
-701 SAFEARR
+701 STFQERR
-708 KKESTGKV
+708 KKESGNKA
-716 DKRTVQKYLKNQNK
+716 DKRDVQKYMKQQKK
-730 EEEHI
+730 EEEPL
-735 NTALADALKKLNLK
+735 NNALAEALKKLKFD

>member
-1 MKLYAIL
+1 MA
-8 NVKGIFERVLNKV
+8 
-21 KKSVVLAEKPSVARD
+21 KSVVIAEKPSVARD
-36 IARVLNCNKKGN
+36 IARVLKCDKKGN
-48 GFLEGDKYIVTWA
+48 GYLEGSKYIVTWA

-67 LADPEVYD
+67 LADSESYD
-75 DKYKTWKLED
+75 VKYKKWNLED
-85 LPMLPS
+85 LPMLP
-91 ELKLVVIKQTGKQFH
+91 ERLKLTVIKQTGKQFNA
-106 SVKSQLL
+106 VKSQLL
-113 RSDVAEIIIATDS
+113 RKDVNDIIVATDA
-126 GREGELVARWIIS
+126 GREGELVARWIID
-139 KAKINKPIKRLW
+139 KVRVNKPIKRLW

-163 FANLKPGKAYENLYS
+163 FANLKPGKAYDNLYA

-217 MIAAREDEIKN
+217 MIANREDEIKN
-228 FKPQTYYGIEAQTSD
+228 FKAQTYYGIEAQTAD
-243 NLKLTWQDVKGNSR
+243 RLKLTWQDANGNSR
-257 SFDKEKI
+257 SFNKEKI
-264 DVIVKKLG
+264 DGIVKGLDKHNATVVEIDK
-272 KQNAI
+272 KQ
-277 VLDVEKKP
+277 

-300 RDANKIFGYSAKE
+300 RDANKKFGYSAKE

-337 LSSDIVGTIPERLR
+337 ISSDIVGTLPERLK

-357 YRPLTNKI
+357 YRPLAHKVLQKPIKANK
-365 LSKPLKV
+365 S
-372 SKAFVDDSKVSDH
+372 FVDDSKVSDH
-385 HAIIPTESYVN
+385 HAIIPTEGYVN

-427 LTLRAK
+427 LTLRTK
-433 IGEEN
+433 VGNETFI
-438 FVARGKTILSTGW
+438 ARGKTILHAGW

-459 EDEDAADDLKEQI
+459 EDDDVMDDVKEQL
-472 LPRIEKNDTLN
+472 LPRIEKGDTLT
-483 VKIIAQT
+483 VKLIMQT
-490 SGQTNPPARFNEAT
+490 SGQTKAPARFNEAT
-504 LLSAMENPAKYMETN
+504 LLSAMENPTKYMDTQ
-519 NKQLAETLKSTGG
+519 NKQLADTLKSTGG

-548 SFLLEKRGKDIYLTS
+548 SFLIEKRGKDIHITS
-563 KGRQLLDLVPEGLK
+563 KGRQLLDLVPEELK
-577 SPALTAEWEQK
+577 SPTLTGEWEQK
-588 LEQIAQGKLKKDL
+588 LEAIAKGKLKKEV
-601 FISEMKKYTKEI
+601 FISEMKNYTKEI
-613 VAEIKASNK
+613 VSEIKSSDK

-662 KNVSRVTNAR
+662 KNVSRTTNAR

-686 EGQIFACKC
+686 AGQIFACKC
-695 GHREKL
+695 GYREKL
-701 SAFEARR
+701 STFQERR
-708 KKESTGKV
+708 KKESGNKA
-716 DKRTVQKYLKNQNK
+716 DKRDVQKYMKQQNK
-730 EEEHI
+730 EEEPL
-735 NTALADALKKLNLK
+735 NNPFAEALKKLKFD

>member
-1 MKLYAIL
+1 MA
-8 NVKGIFERVLNKV
+8 
-21 KKSVVLAEKPSVARD
+21 KSLVLAEKPSVARD
-36 IARVLNCNKKGN
+36 IAGVLKCTKKGN
-48 GFLEGDKYIVTWA
+48 GYLEGDKYIVTWA

-67 LADPEVYD
+67 LADPESYD
-75 DKYKTWKLED
+75 VKYKSWNLED
-85 LPMLPS
+85 LPMLPDN
-91 ELKLVVIKQTGKQFH
+91 LKLTVIKQSGKQFNAI
-106 SVKSQLL
+106 KSQLT
-113 RSDVAEIIIATDS
+113 RGDVNEIIIATDA
-126 GREGELVARWIIS
+126 GREGELVARWIIAKS
-139 KAKINKPIKRLW
+139 KVNKPIKRLW

-163 FANLKPGKAYENLYS
+163 FANLKPGKNYENLYQ

-192 NATRALT
+192 NASRALT
-199 TRFNAQLN
+199 TKFNAQLN
-207 CGRVQTPTVA
+207 CGRVQTPVVA
-217 MIAAREDEIKN
+217 IIANREDEIKH
-228 FKPQTYYGIEAQTSD
+228 FKAQTYYGIEAKTAD
-243 NLKLTWQDVKGNSR
+243 ELKLTWQDAKGNSR
-257 SFDKEKI
+257 SFDKDKI
-264 DVIVKKLG
+264 EVIVKKLG
-272 KQNAI
+272 TTNATVTEI
-277 VLDVEKKP
+277 EKKP
-285 KKSFSPGLYD
+285 KKTFSPGLYD

-300 RDANKIFGYSAKE
+300 RDANKIFAYSAKE

-337 LSSDIVGTIPERLR
+337 ISSDIVATLPERLK

-357 YRPLTNKI
+357 YRSLANKV
-365 LSKPLKV
+365 LSKPIKA
-372 SKAFVDDSKVSDH
+372 SKTFVDDSKVSDH
-385 HAIIPTESYVN
+385 HAIIPTEGYVN
-396 FSAFTDKERKI
+396 FSAFNDKERKI

-433 IGEEN
+433 ISDEN
-438 FVARGKTILSTGW
+438 FVASGKTILSSGW
-451 KEVYENRF
+451 KEVYQNRF
-459 EDEDAADDLKEQI
+459 DEDDTTEDLKEQI
-472 LPRIEKNDTLN
+472 LPRIEKGNILN
-483 VKIIAQT
+483 VHLIAQT
-490 SGQTNPPARFNEAT
+490 SGQTKPHARFNEGT
-504 LLSAMENPAKYMETN
+504 LLSAMENPTKYMETQ

-543 DKLFN
+543 EKLFN
-548 SFLLEKRGKDIYLTS
+548 SFLMEKKGKDIYLTS
-563 KGRQLLDLVPEGLK
+563 KGKQLLDLVPEELK
-577 SPALTAEWEQK
+577 SPTLTAEWEQK
-588 LEQIAQGKLKKDL
+588 LEAIANGKLKKEV
-601 FISEMKKYTKEI
+601 FISEMKNYTKEI
-613 VAEIKASNK
+613 VSEIKGSDK

-662 KNVSRVTNAR
+662 KNVARVTNAR

-686 EGQIFACKC
+686 DGQIFVCKC

-708 KKESTGKV
+708 KKDGGGKV
-716 DKRTVQKYLKNQNK
+716 DKKSVQQYLKKQDK
-730 EEEHI
+730 EEEPI
-735 NTALADALKKLNLK
+735 NSAFADLLKGMKFDK

>member
-1 MKLYAIL
+1 M
-8 NVKGIFERVLNKV
+8 V
-21 KKSVVLAEKPSVARD
+21 KSVVIAEKPSVARD
-36 IARVLNCNKKGN
+36 IARVLKCDKKGN
-48 GFLEGDKYIVTWA
+48 GYLEGSKYIVTWA

-67 LADPEVYD
+67 LADPESYD
-75 DKYKTWKLED
+75 VKYKQWNLED
-85 LPMLPS
+85 LPMLP
-91 ELKLVVIKQTGKQFH
+91 ERLKLTVIKQTGKQFNA
-106 SVKSQLL
+106 VKSQLL
-113 RSDVAEIIIATDS
+113 RKDVNEIIVATDA
-126 GREGELVARWIIS
+126 GREGELVARWIID
-139 KAKINKPIKRLW
+139 KVKIQKPIKRLW

-163 FANLKPGKAYENLYS
+163 FANLKPGKAYDNLYA

-217 MIAAREDEIKN
+217 MIANREDEIKN
-228 FKPQTYYGIEAQTSD
+228 FKAQTYYGIEAQTT
-243 NLKLTWQDVKGNSR
+243 NQLKLTWQDANGNSR
-257 SFDKEKI
+257 SFNKEKI
-264 DVIVKKLG
+264 DGIVKGLDKHNATVVEIDK
-272 KQNAI
+272 KQ
-277 VLDVEKKP
+277 

-300 RDANKIFGYSAKE
+300 RDANKKFGYSAKE

-337 LSSDIVGTIPERLR
+337 ISSDIVGTLPERLK

-357 YRPLTNKI
+357 YRPLAHKVLQKPIKANK
-365 LSKPLKV
+365 S
-372 SKAFVDDSKVSDH
+372 FVDDSKVSDH
-385 HAIIPTESYVN
+385 HAIIPTEGYVN

-414 FLAVLFP
+414 FLAILSP

-427 LTLRAK
+427 LTLRTK
-433 IGEEN
+433 VGNETFI
-438 FVARGKTILSTGW
+438 ARGKTILHAGW

-459 EDEDAADDLKEQI
+459 EDDDVMDDVKEQL
-472 LPRIEKNDTLN
+472 LPRIEQGDTLT
-483 VKIIAQT
+483 VKLIMQT
-490 SGQTNPPARFNEAT
+490 SGQTKAPARFNEAT
-504 LLSAMENPAKYMETN
+504 LLSAMENPTKYMDTQ
-519 NKQLAETLKSTGG
+519 NKQLADTLKSTGG

-548 SFLLEKRGKDIYLTS
+548 SFLLEKRGKDIHITS
-563 KGRQLLDLVPEGLK
+563 KGRQLLDLVPEELK
-577 SPALTAEWEQK
+577 SPTLTGEWEQK
-588 LEQIAQGKLKKDL
+588 LEAIAKGKLKKEV
-601 FISEMKKYTKEI
+601 FISEMKNYTKEI
-613 VAEIKASNK
+613 VSEIKSSDK

-662 KNVSRVTNAR
+662 KNVSRTTNAR

-686 EGQIFACKC
+686 AGQIFACKC
-695 GHREKL
+695 GYREKL
-701 SAFEARR
+701 STFQERR
-708 KKESTGKV
+708 KKESGSKA
-716 DKRTVQKYLKNQNK
+716 DKRDVQKYMKQQNK
-730 EEEHI
+730 EEEPL
-735 NTALADALKKLNLK
+735 NNPFAEALKKLKFD